1 MLFLIDNLLIRERC
15 LSLRIPV
22 DHAQTA
28 INQAFL
34 IKVTEYFDYRT
45 TALFI
50 HSKRGAIPIARATER
65 TKLLED
71 NATMFI
77 SPIPRMFEE
86 LLTSKVRLIDAL
98 LFQSFDY
105 LSLGSNRSMIRTRHP
120 TRILSLLT
128 STANEDILNSLI
140 QHMPHMEH
148 TRYIW
153 GRNNNGISRTTI
165 WL

>member
-71 NATMFI
+71 DATVFI
-77 SPIPRMFEE
+77 CPIPCMLEE
-86 LLTSKVRLIDAL
+86 LLTSEVRLINAL
-98 LFQSFDY
+98 LLQAFNHLSF
-105 LSLGSNRSMIRTRHP
+105 GGNRSMIRTGHP
-120 TRILSLLT
+120 ASILAFLT
-128 STANEDILNSLI
+128 SATNENILNRLI